1 MIKEGDN
8 LAGHWKTLDGRKG
21 DLIARSEQYARWTV
35 PSIFPEDNNTQ
46 SETPEESQKGN
57 VAIGARL
64 VNHLSHRIVDTMFPN
79 DKPFFAIAM
88 TPESKRR
95 FEEEIESDEDNGAN
109 NRKLLD
115 EALIGAENAAM
126 RNLNL
131 TAYRPIAIQALS
143 LKIVTGNAL
152 IYRMPDEERVVY
164 SIRDYSVTREISGK
178 LKEVMLRDH
187 KMFGSLDEDIQ
198 EQLKAANKGRK
209 YEESTPVE
217 LFTYYWFENNKW
229 HMRQAVDNVDL
240 DVSESYKKA
249 DFPCLVLTWNLGRGD
264 NYGRG
269 LVEDY
274 AVSFHNIDVMTEA
287 MIDLI
292 GVAADIK
299 FLVND
304 MSTFDVEAWNSAKRG
319 EYVAG
324 KEGDITVPQ
333 FKFAV
338 EVQFIGEAI
347 AKLERE
353 LAQAFLLSS
362 AGVRD
367 AERVTAEEIRFFAR
381 EIESAFGGLYSRLA
395 LDWQKKEAEYQLSQ
409 IDWQSTLPDGTE
421 TFEPVITTGLESLS
435 REGKLDA
442 LRLAISDLQ
451 MMDAIPEDIRKAFDP
466 LKFAAF
472 IFRNRGVESED
483 FLFTP
488 DQMKENAEAEAKQQ
502 AALMEKQ
509 GEVAVASK
517 AAAGK

>member
-1 MIKEGDN
+1 VIPEGTS
-8 LAGHWKTLDGRKG
+8 LAAHWTALDGRKG
-21 DLIARSEQYARWTV
+21 DLLDRSEQYARWTV
-35 PSIFPEDNNTQ
+35 PSIFPTDENSKTD
-46 SETPEESQKGN
+46 TPEESEKGN

-79 DKPFFAIAM
+79 DKPFFAVAL
-88 TPESKRR
+88 TPEAKRK
-95 FEEEIESDEDNGAN
+95 FEQDAEAEE
-109 NRKLLD
+109 K
-115 EALIGAENAAM
+115 EALDAGLIEAENAAM

-131 TAYRPIAIQALS
+131 TAYRPHAVQAVS
-143 LKIVTGNAL
+143 LQIVTGNAL
-152 IYRMPDEERVVY
+152 IYRMPDNSRVVY
-164 SIRDYSVTREISGK
+164 SIRDYCVSREIGGK
-178 LKEVMLRDH
+178 LREAILRDT
-187 KMFGSLDEDIQ
+187 KLFGALDEDL
-198 EQLKAANKGRK
+198 QLAVQAHKRADAKSFK
-209 YEESTPVE
+209 DDTPVE
-217 LFTYYWFENNKW
+217 IYTYYWWENDKW
-229 HMRQAVDNVDL
+229 QMRQAVD
-240 DVSESYKKA
+240 EIEIEKAKTSYKEA

-264 NYGRG
+264 HYGRG

-304 MSTFDVEAWNSAKRG
+304 MSSFDVDAWNSAKRG
-319 EYVAG
+319 EYVPG
-324 KEGDITVPQ
+324 KDGDISVPQ

-395 LDWQKKEAEYQLSQ
+395 LDWQRKEAEYQLSQ
-409 IDWQSTLPDGTE
+409 IDFDSYLPDGEKAFE
-421 TFEPVITTGLESLS
+421 TVVTTGLESLS

-442 LRLAISDLQ
+442 LRLAIADLQ
-451 MMDAIPEDIRKAFDP
+451 MLDAVPENLRAAFNP
-466 LKFAAF
+466 VKFAGH
-472 IFRNRGVESED
+472 IFRNRGVDAND
-483 FLFTP
+483 FLYTE
-488 DQMKENAEAEAKQQ
+488 DEMAANQQ
-502 AALMEKQ
+502 AMQQQQEQLMEKQ

-517 AAAGK
+517 AASGQ